1 MVEEENIKYKKMEC
15 PYVPEKRQVYH
26 ALMKTWQ
33 DYYNQS
39 KEQVPDK
46 VITALSILFIHCTAS

>member
-1 MVEEENIKYKKMEC
+1 MEC